1 VSIQLFTNC
10 LDETTLTINDM
21 VFGFRKRGEAP
32 EDMTVTEVGRD
43 SDDKS
48 FEGKNGTTATSTAI
62 DAGMAAEAARNLK
75 AFKRFHALDANLPID
90 ELNAVEEALQ
100 VGDAEKE
107 VAVERA
113 ILEDNSPYPEVC
125 LFSAT
130 TTLHDPSMTNIAGA
144 CIRQKL

>member
-1 VSIQLFTNC
+1 
-10 LDETTLTINDM
+10 M

-32 EDMTVTEVGRD
+32 GDMTVTEVGRD

-48 FEGKNGTTATSTAI
+48 SEGKNGTTATSTAI
-62 DAGMAAEAARNLK
+62 DAGVAAEAARNLK

-107 VAVERA
+107 VAIERA

-125 LFSAT
+125 LVSAT
-130 TTLHDPSMTNIAGA
+130 TALHDPS
-144 CIRQKL
+144 